1 MAVHSDLFSLFV
13 KNIIGRASQ
22 AGIQIRDKWKGQ
34 NEIVYLFIL
43 LFAKKVGHW
52 NVGVSS

>member
-1 MAVHSDLFSLFV
+1 MTVHSDLFSLFV
-13 KNIIGRASQ
+13 KNVIGRASQ

-43 LFAKKVGHW
+43 LFAKEVGH
-52 NVGVSS
+52 